1 MNNFLSL
8 YNLVKTDKRK
18 ERFDIILE
26 PLQAITQLSL
36 MAFCPTGSK
45 LTLNNNLLFIQTPNW
60 GQGIVRSFQ
69 NDKRDD
75 LFFLFNVINRFN
87 KFYGNFSNNSNNSS
101 HCKNDKN
108 DKNDKLFYDLLIR
121 LSKRG
126 IDKILQTY
134 SSIDESSLLH
144 TLQMYRTMLDNPSL
158 INGKGEK
165 SENDSSS
172 STTSS
177 SGYDTMYSKKNI
189 DDIFIKIKDLYSS
202 HDKTIILNVLTL
214 IEKRPE
220 HYETYIFGLNQ
231 LMDPVNLQIKK
242 WINDN
247 IVY

>member
-1 MNNFLSL
+1 MDNFLSL
-8 YNLVKTDKRK
+8 YNLIKTDKKK

-45 LTLNNNLLFIQTPNW
+45 LTLNNNLLFIQPPNW
-60 GQGIVRSFQ
+60 GQCFIRSFQ

-87 KFYGNFSNNSNNSS
+87 KFYGGNVSISNSNSNSDSNNN
-101 HCKNDKN
+101 
-108 DKNDKLFYDLLIR
+108 NDKLLYDLLIK
-121 LSKRG
+121 LSKLG

-158 INGKGEK
+158 INGNYD
-165 SENDSSS
+165 SESAS
-172 STTSS
+172 STAN
-177 SGYDTMYSKKNI
+177 DIINSKKNI
-189 DDIFIKIKDLYSS
+189 DDVFIKIRDLYSS
-202 HDKTIILNVLTL
+202 DDKTIILHTLTL

-220 HYETYIFGLNQ
+220 YYETYISGLNN
-231 LMDPVNLQIKK
+231 LMDPVNLKIKK